1 MCVVARAWRK
11 NARGGGCLMMVVV
24 SRLVEQHVVKMVGT
38 ATATIK
44 HTHKTTSALR
54 AQHVLGVELRCLQF
68 LAQVRG
74 RLEEPAALPRFY
86 FSLACFHG
94 EPTGLN
100 DGLLGGARSGPV
112 AMSDSGT
119 SEEGTNA
126 RRPPSREPHNE
137 FILVLEALAAATDA
151 STERADSLQ
160 GYVRLLEIEN
170 EKLRRKNVAA
180 LSAASW
186 RRTHRR
192 GCALTAVRATA
203 THGGKT
209 SPSET
214 QLPGRA
220 NQTNVVWSIA
230 ILQYYCACH
239 ANRNVI

>member
-1 MCVVARAWRK
+1 
-11 NARGGGCLMMVVV
+11 
-24 SRLVEQHVVKMVGT
+24 
-38 ATATIK
+38 
-44 HTHKTTSALR
+44 
-54 AQHVLGVELRCLQF
+54 
-68 LAQVRG
+68 
-74 RLEEPAALPRFY
+74 
-86 FSLACFHG
+86 
-94 EPTGLN
+94 
-100 DGLLGGARSGPV
+100 
-112 AMSDSGT
+112 MSDSGT

-230 ILQYYCACH
+230 ISLCVSRKPKHNIVLEESYGPITECDAATRTCQ
-239 ANRNVI
+239 

>member
-1 MCVVARAWRK
+1 
-11 NARGGGCLMMVVV
+11 
-24 SRLVEQHVVKMVGT
+24 
-38 ATATIK
+38 
-44 HTHKTTSALR
+44 
-54 AQHVLGVELRCLQF
+54 
-68 LAQVRG
+68 
-74 RLEEPAALPRFY
+74 
-86 FSLACFHG
+86 
-94 EPTGLN
+94 
-100 DGLLGGARSGPV
+100 
-112 AMSDSGT
+112 MSDSGT

-220 NQTNVVWSIA
+220 NQTNKCCLEYFFLV
-230 ILQYYCACH
+230 LQYYCACH
-239 ANRNVI
+239 ANRNIIVLEESYGPITECDAATRTCQ